1 MRDRGK
7 RGGGE
12 AHLPF
17 FALSSESV
25 LWILRTHSA
34 DTPYPFSRYNVS
46 AAVDTLCGLAPFQ
59 PCTVAA
65 SEQRKPRAT
74 PSNSEQLAATRS
86 NSQQRSADQPFHPL
100 LVGGT
105 YPIFPDGFFDVLPPE
120 VCTAA
125 PARFKVIPYLP
136 LITASAAAEVQRVRL
151 PSPSPQRRRTDA
163 QPSNLFLRCSMAPER
178 QNPRRVLID
187 HALAAAPFAPHPSVA
202 GRLRFAA
209 VLTAPRLPTAE
220 PVALPSRQVTHAV
233 LDPLHRIA
241 SSGEQVSPFSGDAAI
256 LHGERRF
263 PIPLGSHAL
272 FFSSSL
278 SKKIP
283 SLPVQSS
290 QFPDTRLRRLDTLV
304 IPSLYAPRPKIL
316 REIF

>member
-1 MRDRGK
+1 
-7 RGGGE
+7 
-12 AHLPF
+12 
-17 FALSSESV
+17 
-25 LWILRTHSA
+25 
-34 DTPYPFSRYNVS
+34 
-46 AAVDTLCGLAPFQ
+46 
-59 PCTVAA
+59 
-65 SEQRKPRAT
+65 
-74 PSNSEQLAATRS
+74 
-86 NSQQRSADQPFHPL
+86 
-100 LVGGT
+100 
-105 YPIFPDGFFDVLPPE
+105 
-120 VCTAA
+120 
-125 PARFKVIPYLP
+125 
-136 LITASAAAEVQRVRL
+136 
-151 PSPSPQRRRTDA
+151 
-163 QPSNLFLRCSMAPER
+163 MAPER

-241 SSGEQVSPFSGDAAI
+241 SSGEQVPPFSGDAAI

-290 QFPDTRLRRLDTLV
+290 QFPDTRLRRLNTLV
-304 IPSLYAPRPKIL
+304 VFAMVEPSAKKSWSATKDFLPLHLQRLTRYPVTFSVTLPPLFA
-316 REIF
+316 

>member
-1 MRDRGK
+1 
-7 RGGGE
+7 
-12 AHLPF
+12 L
-17 FALSSESV
+17 
-25 LWILRTHSA
+25 
-34 DTPYPFSRYNVS
+34 
-46 AAVDTLCGLAPFQ
+46 
-59 PCTVAA
+59 
-65 SEQRKPRAT
+65 
-74 PSNSEQLAATRS
+74 
-86 NSQQRSADQPFHPL
+86 QQRSADQPFHPL
-100 LVGGT
+100 GIGGT
-105 YPIFPDGFFDVLPPE
+105 YPIFPDGFFDALPPE
-120 VCTAA
+120 VSAAA
-125 PARFKVIPYLP
+125 PARLEVIPYLP
-136 LITASAAAEVQRVRL
+136 LVAASPTPQVERVRL
-151 PSPSPQRRRTDA
+151 PSPSPHRRRADA
-163 QPSNLFLRCSMAPER
+163 QPSNLFLRCAVAPQRED
-178 QNPRRVLID
+178 PCGVLV
-187 HALAAAPFAPHPSVA
+187 HHPFAAAPFAPHPSVA

-209 VLTAPRLPTAE
+209 VLTAPRLPAAE